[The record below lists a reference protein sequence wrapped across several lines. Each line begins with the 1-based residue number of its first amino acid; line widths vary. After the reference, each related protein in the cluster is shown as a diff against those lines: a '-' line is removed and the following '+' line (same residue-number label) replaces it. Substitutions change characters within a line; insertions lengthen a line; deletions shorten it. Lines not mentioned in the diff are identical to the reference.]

1 MAPCSKPPDK
11 AMKLHFLALL
21 FVATAAH
28 ADGVPLFAPT
38 TTVAY
43 IDREYIENLKKHP
56 LVASVTPMT
65 LNRNA
70 VDSDVIT
77 VTIEGNEYRFVGKKQ
92 PPSFNAEYNN
102 ERWELNTDELWT
114 GTSDVPENRA
124 LLIRN
129 RLWFTGTIHI
139 GLQRYQVSSFALIK
153 FKSGSDLVRERLLEE
168 EAKQAK
174 E

>member
-1 MAPCSKPPDK
+1 MK
-11 AMKLHFLALL
+11 AVFLALL
-21 FVATAAH
+21 FVTTVAR
-28 ADGVPLFAPT
+28 ADGVPLFTPT

-43 IDREYIENLKKHP
+43 IDREHIENLRKDP

-114 GTSDVPENRA
+114 GTADVPENRA

-129 RLWFTGTIHI
+129 KLWFTGTIHI
-139 GLQRYQVSSFALIK
+139 GFRRYQVSSFALIK
-153 FKSGSDLVRERLLEE
+153 FKSGSDLVREMLLEE
-168 EAKQAK
+168 QAKHAKQ
-174 E
+174 

>member
-1 MAPCSKPPDK
+1 MKPI
-11 AMKLHFLALL
+11 LL
-21 FVATAAH
+21 VLLIVATAAH
-28 ADGVPLFAPT
+28 ADGVPLFTPT

-43 IDREYIENLKKHP
+43 IDREYIENLKKNP

-77 VTIEGNEYRFVGKKQ
+77 VAIEGNEHRFVGKKQ
-92 PPSFNAEYNN
+92 PPSFNAEYND
-102 ERWELNTDELWT
+102 ERWELNTDEIWT

-139 GLQRYQVSSFALIK
+139 GFQRYQVSSFALIK
-153 FKSGSDLVRERLLEE
+153 FKSGSDLVREKLLEI
-168 EAKQAK
+168 QAK
-174 E
+174 RATQ

>member
-1 MAPCSKPPDK
+1 MKPI
-11 AMKLHFLALL
+11 LFALL
-21 FVATAAH
+21 FVATVAH
-28 ADGVPLFAPT
+28 ADGVPLFTPT

-43 IDREYIENLKKHP
+43 IDREYIENLKKDP

-77 VTIEGNEYRFVGKKQ
+77 VAIEGKEYRFVGKKQ

-139 GLQRYQVSSFALIK
+139 GSQRYQVASFALIK
-153 FKSGSDLVRERLLEE
+153 FKSGSDMVREMLREE
-168 EAKQAK
+168 QAK
-174 E
+174 LAKP

>member
-1 MAPCSKPPDK
+1 MKPI
-11 AMKLHFLALL
+11 LL
-21 FVATAAH
+21 VLLIVATAAH
-28 ADGVPLFAPT
+28 ADGVPLFTPT

-43 IDREYIENLKKHP
+43 IDREYIENLKKNP

-77 VTIEGNEYRFVGKKQ
+77 VAIEENEYRFVGKKQ
-92 PPSFNAEYNN
+92 PPSFNAEYND
-102 ERWELNTDELWT
+102 ERWELNTEEIWT

-139 GLQRYQVSSFALIK
+139 GFQRYQVSSFALIK
-153 FKSGSDLVRERLLEE
+153 FKSGSDLVREKLLEE
-168 EAKQAK
+168 QAK
-174 E
+174 RATQ

>member
-1 MAPCSKPPDK
+1 VKP
-11 AMKLHFLALL
+11 FLLAL

-28 ADGVPLFAPT
+28 ADGVPLFTPT

-43 IDREYIENLKKHP
+43 IDREYIENLKKDP

-77 VTIEGNEYRFVGKKQ
+77 VTIDGNEYRFVGKKQ
-92 PPSFNAEYNN
+92 PPSFKAEYND
-102 ERWELNTDELWT
+102 ERWELNTDELWA

-129 RLWFTGTIHI
+129 KMWFTGTIHI
-139 GLQRYQVSSFALIK
+139 GFQRYQVSSFALIK
-153 FKSGSDLVRERLLEE
+153 FKSGSDLVREKLLEE
-168 EAKQAK
+168 QTKQAK
-174 E
+174 Q